1 MGPILAGEQ
10 SSQPP
15 VWLKPLGTFL
25 ACLLESVKLL
35 DSQASIEANL
45 LPRMRSLLHNKC
57 EQALVDIPHSVSA
70 AKVHKDLSEYL
81 NLERVKTKLASTIND
96 P

>member
-1 MGPILAGEQ
+1 MGPLLGGED
-10 SSQPP
+10 QPP
-15 VWLKPLGTFL
+15 LWLKPLGTFL

-35 DSQASIEANL
+35 DIHQDIEAHL

-57 EQALVDIPHSVSA
+57 DLALADIPQSVSS